1 MGYANDDIF
10 FLESCL
16 YSQVCTN
23 GDELF
28 ALGAGE
34 HWTCHFSDE
43 AFRELQ
49 RVLLAPPLLSAD
61 TPVCTSSGRIGI
73 AACAEWCTP
82 YTCDQRSN
90 ARPADPTRAA
100 FEDVVNNEY
109 CKAVRSRVLSL

>member
-49 RVLLAPPLLSAD
+49 RVLLAQPLLSAD

-73 AACAEWCTP
+73 AVCAEWCTP
-82 YTCDQRSN
+82 YTCDQIQC
-90 ARPADPTRAA
+90 AA
-100 FEDVVNNEY
+100 CGPDKGCF
-109 CKAVRSRVLSL
+109 